1 MGDRWSV
8 PGDESEVAIEVMLLE
23 RPARHVSAPTG
34 PRCDQLPQQLVRVRR
49 SAAAGLMAQTGG
61 LNSVQTDFNNDG
73 RPDIFVMRGG
83 WEVAMRNS
91 LLRNNPDGTFTYTR
105 RIQVPAN
112 LAGRLDEL
120 HVVIHGHDID
130 GNGKYEGRTTALGAP
145 LEGELPVACGQ
156 IHRR

>member
-1 MGDRWSV
+1 MTA
-8 PGDESEVAIEVMLLE
+8 AIEIHIHVLE
-23 RPARHVSAPTG
+23 LEAERAIASIEGLTVNSAYMADLQGEIEATARAYVG
-34 PRCDQLPQQLVRVRR
+34 
-49 SAAAGLMAQTGG
+49 AAVTE
-61 LNSVQTDFNNDG
+61 
-73 RPDIFVMRGG
+73 P
-83 WEVAMRNS
+83 
-91 LLRNNPDGTFTYTR
+91 R
-105 RIQVPAN
+105 RIKVPAK